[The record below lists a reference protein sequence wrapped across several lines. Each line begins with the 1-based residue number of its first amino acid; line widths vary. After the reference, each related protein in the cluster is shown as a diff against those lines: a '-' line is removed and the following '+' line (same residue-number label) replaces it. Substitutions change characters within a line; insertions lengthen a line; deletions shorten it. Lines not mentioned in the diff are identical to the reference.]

1 MFHYRLYSS
10 STHYLLFRK
19 RNRLTRSFSFCM
31 QINNALQ
38 PTDLT
43 KKLDQ
48 FWELSG
54 QKIQLIENE
63 YDVTK
68 GSPVFT
74 AAGKYTTRGWTE
86 WTQGFQFGSAILQF
100 DATDEADFLEIG
112 RQKTLRVM
120 APHISHIG
128 VHDHGFNNVSTYG
141 NLLRLMREGR
151 IPDNDWE
158 ANFYELALKISG
170 AVQASRWTSV
180 KNGGFISSFNGPH
193 SLFVDTIRSCRALVL
208 SHSLGHVFQGEGDV
222 KINLLERALHHI
234 KATADYSVFYGEG
247 RDSYDLWGR
256 TAHESVFNVKDGN
269 FRCPNSQQGYSGFTT
284 WTRGL
289 AWAMCGFA
297 EELEW
302 LTTRNDAE
310 LDSFGGRSAIEA
322 YMLKAARA
330 TCDFYIEHTP
340 TDGIPYWD
348 TGAPNLHYL
357 GDYLNRPANPYND
370 FEPVDSSAAA
380 IGAQGLLRLGN
391 YLTDKG
397 ESEAGKRYYQAGLT
411 VLTTLFDEPYLSTDP
426 AHQGL
431 LLHSI
436 YHQPNGWDYVP
447 PGSKI
452 ANGESSMWGDY
463 HAREVALYLQRI
475 IRNEPYYTFFN
486 CLL

>member
-1 MFHYRLYSS
+1 
-10 STHYLLFRK
+10 
-19 RNRLTRSFSFCM
+19 M
-31 QINNALQ
+31 QIDNSLT
-38 PTDLT
+38 PSDLSA
-43 KKLDQ
+43 KLDQ
-48 FWELSG
+48 FWTLSG
-54 QKIQLIENE
+54 EKIRLIEKE
-63 YDVTK
+63 YDVAK

-74 AAGKYTTRGWTE
+74 VAGKYTTRGWTE

-100 DATDEADFLEIG
+100 DATNDAEFLEMG

-151 IPDNDWE
+151 ISHNDWE

-170 AVQASRWTSV
+170 AVQASRWTPIKS
-180 KNGGFISSFNGPH
+180 GRSAGAGFISSFNGPH

-208 SHSLGHVFQGEGDV
+208 SHGLGHVFQGEGDV

-234 KATADYSVFYGEG
+234 KATADYAVFYGEG

-302 LTTRNDAE
+302 LTTCDDAKLE
-310 LDSFGGRSAIEA
+310 PFGGRNIIEA
-322 YMLKAARA
+322 YMLKAATA

-348 TGAPNLHYL
+348 TGAPNLHRL
-357 GDYLNRPANPYND
+357 GDYLNRPADPYND

-380 IGAQGLLRLGN
+380 IGAQGLLRLGK

-397 ESEAGKRYYQAGLT
+397 DSEVGKRYHQAGLT
-411 VLTTLFDEPYLSTDP
+411 VLNTLFDEPYLSMDP

-431 LLHSI
+431 ILHSI

-447 PGSKI
+447 PGSEI

-475 IRNEPYYTFFN
+475 IRNESYYTFFN
-486 CLL
+486 CLP